1 MKMFGVTLDTVGRSK
16 DIGIDIQLIV
26 DIQYFP

>member
-1 MKMFGVTLDTVGRSK
+1 MEEFGMILDTVGRSK